1 MDNMQNQN
9 DVILDDAMNDDIL
22 LGWKTSES
30 WPPILIASAAN
41 KGMLCQQ
48 PKTLGD
54 VIDNPVGDVNTAALL
69 GDAQPNCVKLC
80 FQQG

>member
-48 PKTLGD
+48 LKTLR
-54 VIDNPVGDVNTAALL
+54 
-69 GDAQPNCVKLC
+69 
-80 FQQG
+80 